1 MRRSVQEVVEL
12 VVFALI
18 ALLVGTGLV
27 WLAGWILGLAGTL
40 LTWLAG
46 LVWSLLRFLVPIA
59 LVAGA
64 VYLLVRLMNR
74 SAEKVAREP
83 QEQPMTPPSP
93 WNMSKEPPAPHPS
106 GASEGEGGGPTAEGA
121 EADAAP
127 SEGPEA
133 TGEAKRPADEEGS
146 ATTAD
151 ETDEGSEE
159 DERGRGGASA

>member
-93 WNMSKEPPAPHPS
+93 WNMSKEPPAPHPANTEAS
-106 GASEGEGGGPTAEGA
+106 GEN
-121 EADAAP
+121 AAR
-127 SEGPEA
+127 A
-133 TGEAKRPADEEGS
+133 EGS
-146 ATTAD
+146 APS
-151 ETDEGSEE
+151 SERAEEERPLDAPAARGESPGEEASTE
-159 DERGRGGASA
+159 DEDDDSRRGDGQG

>member
-1 MRRSVQEVVEL
+1 
-12 VVFALI
+12 
-18 ALLVGTGLV
+18 V

-93 WNMSKEPPAPHPS
+93 WNMSKEPPAPQPS
-106 GASEGEGGGPTAEGA
+106 STSAPAVEGA
-121 EADAAP
+121 PAAGTAASDA
-127 SEGPEA
+127 GP
-133 TGEAKRPADEEGS
+133 
-146 ATTAD
+146 D
-151 ETDEGSEE
+151 ETGTHPASDTAPAQDDESDDDRPKE
-159 DERGRGGASA
+159 

>member
-93 WNMSKEPPAPHPS
+93 WNMSKEPPEPHPS
-106 GASEGEGGGPTAEGA
+106 TTSAPAAEGA
-121 EADAAP
+121 PSTDAAASDAASDDARTPPGSDEAP
-127 SEGPEA
+127 S
-133 TGEAKRPADEEGS
+133 TDEES
-146 ATTAD
+146 D
-151 ETDEGSEE
+151 
-159 DERGRGGASA
+159 DERPKE

>member
-93 WNMSKEPPAPHPS
+93 WNMSKEPPAPHPA
-106 GASEGEGGGPTAEGA
+106 GTSEGDAGAAAEEGA
-121 EADAAP
+121 AADATP
-127 SEGPEA
+127 SEGSEA
-133 TGEAKRPADEEGS
+133 AGEAERPATEEGS

-151 ETDEGSEE
+151 EAEEGGEE

>member
-106 GASEGEGGGPTAEGA
+106 STSAPAAEGA
-121 EADAAP
+121 SSADPAAGDAAADDAGTQP
-127 SEGPEA
+127 ASDTESAQDDESDDD
-133 TGEAKRPADEEGS
+133 RPKE
-146 ATTAD
+146 
-151 ETDEGSEE
+151 
-159 DERGRGGASA
+159 